1 MLQSHFPESSLTVIE
16 RPRCPQCQIRMML
29 VRVEPSLAGPDLGT
43 FACPKCGLAYKAL
56 AEDPMNLWPTST
68 LENGRSGAHI
78 RRMTRERYIARCI
91 QHWHVVRID
100 TDGKETVM
108 EITDSE
114 EAAKAEVAKLDR
126 EAERTYQAEQNL
138 PRKSRNE

>member
-68 LENGRSGAHI
+68 LEKDAPGRIFAGWHENAISRDAFSTGMSSGLARTA
-78 RRMTRERYIARCI
+78 RRPL
-91 QHWHVVRID
+91 W
-100 TDGKETVM
+100 K
-108 EITDSE
+108 
-114 EAAKAEVAKLDR
+114 
-126 EAERTYQAEQNL
+126 
-138 PRKSRNE
+138 